1 MPIYKVVSQEVL
13 GTYLKSKCFSNNNSG
28 TLGVVVKNATKEM
41 GYSSVSYWKLYFI
54 LKDEY
59 VVGETNEWC

>member
-41 GYSSVSYWKLYFI
+41 GYSSVSY
-54 LKDEY
+54 
-59 VVGETNEWC
+59 